1 MTALPPAP
9 PRPFRSYLPGQLRG
23 FGFVFAGNLWS
34 LGVYLIY
41 QGSAL
46 RDWFLAGFLWIV
58 GAVIVYWLA
67 TRIEPVFSP
76 LKALLVTLFFQVQ
89 MFAAIALIR
98 VSLADFEIE
107 ALNQLSITQMVLAVY
122 ILMIPIT
129 LLTAFISWVRQS
141 ND

>member
-1 MTALPPAP
+1 MTTLPPAL
-9 PRPFRSYLPGQLRG
+9 PRAFRSYLPGQLRG

-34 LGVYLIY
+34 LGIYLIY
-41 QGSAL
+41 QDSTL
-46 RDWFLAGFLWIV
+46 RDWFLAGFLCIV

-89 MFAAIALIR
+89 MFAAVAFIR
-98 VSLADFEIE
+98 ISLADFKIE
-107 ALNQLSITQMVLAVY
+107 AINQLSITQMVLAVY

-129 LLTAFISWVRQS
+129 LLTALISWVRQS
-141 ND
+141 NH